1 MIAVAFADGTRL
13 GYIPRRIG
21 DLHCATPN
29 AGQERGAV
37 KDEQLYA
44 FVADARARNAA
55 DVRRRTRWLQHQLR
69 EDASFAELCRDLGS
83 SGVPVELSLC
93 DGRAHRGRLS
103 GVGAD
108 VLGLQTMD
116 GVTTYI
122 AASAAVGIRAIAV
135 EPAAGDGD
143 ASSETAVQEGQ
154 LFSDVLAD
162 LADLRVRVVAGTV
175 PGRTYRGTL
184 AGIGRDVVWFEDN
197 QWYLRRDMITDVMV
211 VP

>member
-1 MIAVAFADGTRL
+1 
-13 GYIPRRIG
+13 
-21 DLHCATPN
+21 
-29 AGQERGAV
+29 V

-55 DVRRRTRWLQHQLR
+55 DIRRRTRWLQHQLR
-69 EDASFAELCRDLGS
+69 EDASFADLCRDLGS
-83 SGVPVELSLC
+83 SDVPVELSLC
-93 DGRAHRGRLS
+93 DGRSHRGRLS

-116 GVTTYI
+116 GVITYI
-122 AASAAVGIRAIAV
+122 AAAAAVGIRAIAV
-135 EPAAGDGD
+135 EPGAGDG
-143 ASSETAVQEGQ
+143 AGSSDTAVQDGQ
-154 LFSDVLAD
+154 FFSDVLAD
-162 LADLRVRVVAGTV
+162 LADLRARVVAGTT

-197 QWYLRRDMITDVMV
+197 QWYLRREMITDVMV

>member
-1 MIAVAFADGTRL
+1 MIAVGFADGTRWDTF
-13 GYIPRRIG
+13 RAKS
-21 DLHCATPN
+21 ATYTARHLTPDRK
-29 AGQERGAV
+29 RGAV

-55 DVRRRTRWLQHQLR
+55 DIRRRTRWLQHQLR
-69 EDASFAELCRDLGS
+69 EDASFADLCRDLGS

-93 DGRAHRGRLS
+93 DGRSHRGLLS

-135 EPAAGDGD
+135 EPVAGGD
-143 ASSETAVQEGQ
+143 ASSDPAVQEGQ
-154 LFSDVLAD
+154 FFSDVLAD

-184 AGIGRDVVWFEDN
+184 TGIGRDVVWFEDN
-197 QWYLRRDMITDVMV
+197 QWYLRREMITDLMV
-211 VP
+211 VQ